1 MSTEEKSIL
10 RFMLRAFLVVGAAA
24 LPLVA
29 WYLWADP
36 YKVLRHYECYL
47 PDPVGNPVRVGINKG
62 MVTFANY
69 LDRRAEGRTY
79 NAFIFGSSV
88 SCLYDADEWAA
99 LADST
104 GGAHP
109 YHFDSSGETLLSLAD
124 KVEYLSSHNQPVD
137 YALVVLDPL
146 IMANDNASGPALVSA
161 PQLHKSLRERISYHY
176 TFFRAATNADFFKSW
191 IPFKLTGRRY
201 ANGRNLVFEPQ
212 PIVYDP
218 VTNQETLPQ
227 WDSLIV
233 NHPEQ
238 FYGEYP
244 LDAWPDKAT
253 EIAPV
258 LTAPKADALRRV
270 ASVFDRLHTDYHII
284 IGPNRRRETLNSAD
298 LRLMQQIFGSERVH
312 DFSASMNSGLE
323 CDTLLYD
330 NVHYRRPFA
339 SRLMRLVYQRVLR

>member
-1 MSTEEKSIL
+1 MDREAKSIV
-10 RFMLRAFLVVGAAA
+10 RFMLRAVAVA
-24 LPLVA
+24 LPVVLPLLA

-36 YKVLRHYECYL
+36 YKVVRHYDCYL
-47 PDPVGNPVRVGINKG
+47 PDPVTTPVRVGINKG

-69 LDRRAEGRTY
+69 LDRRAEGHSY

-88 SCLYDADEWAA
+88 SCLYNADEWAA

-104 GGAHP
+104 GHARP

-124 KVEYLSSHNQPVD
+124 KVEYLSHIKQPID
-137 YALVVLDPL
+137 YALVVLDPI
-146 IMANDNASGPALVSA
+146 IMANDKASGPALVSA
-161 PQLHKSLRERISYHY
+161 PQLHKSVWERISYHY

-191 IPFKLTGRRY
+191 IPYRLTGKEF

-233 NHPEQ
+233 NHPEE
-238 FYGEYP
+238 FFAEYP
-244 LDAWPDKAT
+244 LDAWPDCTT
-253 EIAPV
+253 EMAPV
-258 LTAPKADALRRV
+258 LTPAKAEALQRV
-270 ASVFDRLHTDYHII
+270 AAVFDNLHTDYHII

-298 LRLMQQIFGSERVH
+298 LQLMQKIFNPGRVH
-312 DFSASMNSGLE
+312 DFSTTMNEALE

-339 SRLMRLVYQRVLR
+339 TRLMRLAYGR